1 LVQMGTIHQVSR
13 EVSSFVTLPKMILVW
28 WLSRCFCL
36 FLLSCCG
43 CFRQTFVANTRI
55 DLHIYQQLPH
65 IHYHPRNKNPL
76 SPVVNTTAQENPPGL
91 TLPATNTTNTH
102 LSLPERESVSSAS
115 DPASRLLQP
124 GCNTEPDNGS
134 TPFIRRTATSSKR
147 NATLSMILGNRK
159 ADSTRQPRPRLQLL

>member
-1 LVQMGTIHQVSR
+1 MVQMGTIHQVSR
-13 EVSSFVTLPKMILVW
+13 EVSSFVILPKMILVW

-36 FLLSCCG
+36 FCFPAVDASGRRSLQTPELTYTYISNFLTYTIIPETKALLARWLT
-43 CFRQTFVANTRI
+43 RQ
-55 DLHIYQQLPH
+55 QQ
-65 IHYHPRNKNPL
+65 
-76 SPVVNTTAQENPPGL
+76 SPPGQI
-91 TLPATNTTNTH
+91 PPCRNTTNTH